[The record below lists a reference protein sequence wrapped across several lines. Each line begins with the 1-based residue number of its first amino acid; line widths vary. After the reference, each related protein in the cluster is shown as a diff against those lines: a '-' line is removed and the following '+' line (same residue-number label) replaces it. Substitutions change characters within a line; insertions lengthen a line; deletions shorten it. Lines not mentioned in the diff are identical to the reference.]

1 MSGKKK
7 LERATRNIKVLALP
21 SKKVKRYAMDS
32 NGNPIVDKK
41 GNVVEES
48 VQLYKIRKIK

>member
-1 MSGKKK
+1 MSGQKK

-21 SKKVKRYAMDS
+21 SKKVKREVLDA
-32 NGNPIVDKK
+32 NGNTLVDKK
-41 GNVVEES
+41 GNVVEDS